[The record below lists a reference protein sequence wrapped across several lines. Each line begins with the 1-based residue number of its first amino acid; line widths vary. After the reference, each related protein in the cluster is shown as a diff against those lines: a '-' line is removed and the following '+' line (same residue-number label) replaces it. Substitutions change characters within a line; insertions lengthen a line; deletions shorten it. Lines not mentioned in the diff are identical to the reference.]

1 MNEVTNTGPTS
12 ASPAHDHDATHGKLN
27 TDNLTVG
34 QHFGSYPNNKAQ
46 EQDYEI
52 DSDHGSDDSEAESLG
67 PIEMI
72 RTYPLRLG
80 GTCGVEAV

>member
-1 MNEVTNTGPTS
+1 M
-12 ASPAHDHDATHGKLN
+12 
-27 TDNLTVG
+27 G

-46 EQDYEI
+46 EQDYEM